1 MRFLVT
7 ALLLL
12 FSFSA
17 NATPDYSY
25 CEITGLA
32 LGADK
37 EFVGS
42 VAARIVDR
50 QGLTG
55 EAGCVAVWKD
65 SYNTGKRLA
74 SGGKWSDLDA
84 VKWQRLQDFENKVL
98 DSVISGLHI
107 SL

>member
-1 MRFLVT
+1 MRLPLI

-12 FSFSA
+12 SPFPA
-17 NATPDYSY
+17 VAAPDYRY

-42 VAARIVDR
+42 VAARIVDW

-55 EAGCVAVWKD
+55 EAGCQAIWKD
-65 SYNTGKRLA
+65 SYATGKRLSA
-74 SGGKWSDLDA
+74 GGQWSDLDS
-84 VKWQRLQDFENKVL
+84 VKWQRLQDFETKVL
-98 DSVISGLHI
+98 DSVIDGLH
-107 SL
+107 LGL